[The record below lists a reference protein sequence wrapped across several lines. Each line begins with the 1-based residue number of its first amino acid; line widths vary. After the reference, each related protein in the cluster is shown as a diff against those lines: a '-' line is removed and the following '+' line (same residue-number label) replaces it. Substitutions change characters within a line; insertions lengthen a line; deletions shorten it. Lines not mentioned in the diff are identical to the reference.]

1 LQEGPKRPFIALNC
15 GAIPTHLFESELFGH
30 VKGSFTGAVSDSKGK
45 FVAAHG
51 GDLFLDEIG
60 EMPLD
65 MQVKLLRALQEKAI
79 TPVGSTRTI
88 PVEVRVIAATNRNLE
103 ELVREGKF
111 RQDLYFRINQ
121 ITLKTTPLRHRVED
135 IVYLAELF
143 ANRSRPGSTITSAA
157 LRKLAAHK
165 WPGNVRELANTIE
178 RACLYARDIDADPQN
193 GLRTS
198 VEITP
203 EHQLLSDLS
212 RTEVAHE
219 GLFPTTADEVTKE
232 RYQQCMDWIQRR
244 FFEIALEILKDNDKV
259 IGRLEMSR
267 SYFYQKKKDLGLV
280 IVRRNS

>member
-1 LQEGPKRPFIALNC
+1 
-15 GAIPTHLFESELFGH
+15 
-30 VKGSFTGAVSDSKGK
+30 
-45 FVAAHG
+45 
-51 GDLFLDEIG
+51 
-60 EMPLD
+60 
-65 MQVKLLRALQEKAI
+65 
-79 TPVGSTRTI
+79 
-88 PVEVRVIAATNRNLE
+88 
-103 ELVREGKF
+103 
-111 RQDLYFRINQ
+111 
-121 ITLKTTPLRHRVED
+121 
-135 IVYLAELF
+135 LA
-143 ANRSRPGSTITSAA
+143 S
-157 LRKLAAHK
+157 HK

-203 EHQLLSDLS
+203 EHLLLSDLS